1 MDDMYAE
8 RIARTLP
15 EVRRSIAEAAG
26 SAGRAPSEVR
36 LVAVTKGHPVEALT
50 AALDA
55 GLGDFGENRIEELEE
70 KVAHLG
76 RGPHRWH
83 MIGHV
88 QGRKAQRAVRAADL
102 IQSVD
107 SYKLAERLSRAAG
120 EAASGRVA
128 VLLQVNTSGEESK
141 GGFSAEGGLE
151 PLLHA
156 VDLPGILVEGL
167 MTMAPL
173 TDDESV
179 LRSTFRGLR
188 QLLESLREARPDIGR
203 ELSMGM
209 SNDLRIAIEE
219 GSTMVRIGTALFGE
233 RTPLG
238 EMT

>member
-1 MDDMYAE
+1 MDGMYAE

-15 EVRRSIAEAAG
+15 QVRRSIAEAAG
-26 SAGRAPSEVR
+26 QAGRAPSEVR
-36 LVAVTKGHPVEALT
+36 LVAVTKGHPIEAIT
-50 AALDA
+50 AALAA
-55 GLGDFGENRIEELEE
+55 GLSDFGENRIEELED
-70 KVAHLG
+70 KVGHLG

-102 IQSVD
+102 IHSVD
-107 SYKLAERLSRAAG
+107 SYRLAERLSRAASEDPAG
-120 EAASGRVA
+120 TVS

-141 GGFSAEGGLE
+141 GGFSAPDGLE

-156 VDLPGILVEGL
+156 AELPGLRVEGL
-167 MTMAPL
+167 MTMAPY
-173 TDDESV
+173 TDDEAV

-188 QLLESLREARPDIGR
+188 QLLDALRQARPEIGH

-233 RTPLG
+233 RTPTG
-238 EMT
+238 E